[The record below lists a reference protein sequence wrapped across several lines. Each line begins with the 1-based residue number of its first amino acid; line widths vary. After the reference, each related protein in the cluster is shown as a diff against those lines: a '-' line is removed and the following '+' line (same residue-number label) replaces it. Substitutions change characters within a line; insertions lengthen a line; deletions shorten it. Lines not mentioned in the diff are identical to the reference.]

1 MTLKKLRTAFAL
13 TPILLV
19 CLSTVAD
26 AASRLTPPA
35 TDDPVVAL
43 VDSTVIRRSDLIVAQ
58 QLLPQQYRKAPLAAL
73 YPVLLKQVVDNTLI
87 LRAARAEG
95 IDKTPA
101 VRQRLVAIERRL
113 VEGAY
118 LEHASKG
125 RITEDAMRKRYGN
138 VIEALSGKEEVRVR
152 HILVKKKSEAE
163 DIIEELADGADFAKL
178 ALENSMGPSKTQGGD
193 LGYMGR
199 NALVKPFADAA
210 FGLKIGQVTPMPI
223 ETQFGWHVIKLDDRR
238 AMKVPDFEEMRP
250 QLARQI
256 RTLIADELVKKLRR
270 RATMQRY
277 DINGKP
283 MPTSASR

>member
-1 MTLKKLRTAFAL
+1 
-13 TPILLV
+13 
-19 CLSTVAD
+19 
-26 AASRLTPPA
+26 
-35 TDDPVVAL
+35 
-43 VDSTVIRRSDLIVAQ
+43 
-58 QLLPQQYRKAPLAAL
+58 
-73 YPVLLKQVVDNTLI
+73 
-87 LRAARAEG
+87 
-95 IDKTPA
+95 
-101 VRQRLVAIERRL
+101 
-113 VEGAY
+113 
-118 LEHASKG
+118 
-125 RITEDAMRKRYGN
+125 
-138 VIEALSGKEEVRVR
+138 
-152 HILVKKKSEAE
+152 
-163 DIIEELADGADFAKL
+163 
-178 ALENSMGPSKTQGGD
+178 MGPSKTQGGD